1 MTTEPT
7 TPAKTGT
14 FNYGAKIQALLASA
28 ESYEAMGTP
37 EGRAAAE
44 AYQAK
49 AAMLMRDYQVAEEEA
64 LATDPG
70 AATPISHKVR
80 VTTKTSDLE
89 NWYTNVFRTIC
100 LHTGVRY
107 AMVWEEGYAAT
118 IVGYQ
123 GDVRYTEF
131 LWTAAL
137 MMFATRIDPRWDEA
151 IPESENIWRLRNAG
165 IERRVIADRAWGAGA
180 GKSAANRSKVQR
192 IYLKE
197 SASRG
202 EVARAT
208 GLGHQTDVYRES
220 YARAFHGTLEDR
232 LRVARD
238 AADSERGGVVLH
250 GRADRVDEAFYTLF
264 PGRRPRPT
272 PETTEVYVAPT
283 PCPKCAKAASGACRE
298 HPAYKWTQ
306 ADERRW
312 VRKYGSASARA
323 GEASGQHAAEGV
335 LIQRGH
341 TTPNRAEA
349 RDSREL
355 DG

>member
-70 AATPISHKVR
+70 SVSPISIKVR
-80 VTTKTSDLE
+80 VTFRQSDLD
-89 NWYTNVFRTIC
+89 NWYTAVFRTIC
-100 LHTGVRY
+100 SHTGVRF
-107 AMVWEEGYAAT
+107 ALVWEGGYMAT
-118 IVGYQ
+118 IVGYE
-123 GDVRYTEF
+123 GDLRYTEF

-137 MMFATRIDPRWDEA
+137 MMFSTRIDPHWDDTISEA
-151 IPESENIWRLRNAG
+151 ENIWRFRNAG

-232 LRVARD
+232 LRIARD
-238 AADSERGGVVLH
+238 AADSVRGGMVMH

-264 PGRRPRPT
+264 PNRRPKPAT
-272 PETTEVYVAPT
+272 ETVEVYVAPT
-283 PCPKCAKAASGACRE
+283 PCHKCEKADSGHCRQ

-312 VRKYGSASARA
+312 TRQYGSASARA

-341 TTPNRAEA
+341 TTPNRAEG